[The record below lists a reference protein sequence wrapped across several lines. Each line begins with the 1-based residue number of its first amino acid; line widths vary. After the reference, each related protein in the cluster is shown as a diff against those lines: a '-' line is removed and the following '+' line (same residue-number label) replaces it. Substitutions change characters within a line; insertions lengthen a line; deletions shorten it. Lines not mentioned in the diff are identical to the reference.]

1 MKRKVFKAISGI
13 LFNAVMGFILAIALG
28 GLPALGAVAAVGGSM
43 LLGGFMPTGSAC
55 AGLYAEIWTGELV
68 GKLRAADTA
77 PWLDGIPDYSGFTD
91 KNIIHLVDVG
101 VDPDVLINNTTYPIP
116 ITAIDDADIPISLD
130 KFQTEATP
138 ITDDELQGLSYDKRS
153 SIQERHA
160 KAILEAK
167 YKKSI
172 HALAPASNAAKT
184 PVIATTGANDGNGRR
199 MITRQ
204 DIIRLKD
211 KFDKLQ
217 VPEAGRRLVLCTDHV
232 NDLLMYDQKF
242 AEQYYNYASG
252 KIMNMYGFEVYS
264 YVANPSYA
272 ANGGKLAW
280 GVTPSAGQHQAS
292 VAFYV
297 NHAFK
302 ASGTTKFY
310 LSEAATDP
318 TTQRTL
324 LNYRHYFVTLPKKQE
339 ALGAIYSSAYV
350 PAITAAPDAVTF
362 DLTGGM
368 TQIQV
373 NATSD
378 FLLGSV
384 DEHFTVVKNGNILS
398 ITADD
403 NTAGAAA
410 FAETLTLTL
419 VEDITKTETIT
430 LNQPKAS

>member
-43 LLGGFMPTGSAC
+43 LLGGFMPAGSAC
-55 AGLYAEIWTGELV
+55 AGLYAEIWTGEIV
-68 GKLRAADTA
+68 QKLRAADQA
-77 PWLDGIPDYSGFTD
+77 AFLEGLQDYSAFTKD
-91 KNIIHLVDVG
+91 NIIHLIDAG
-101 VDPDVLINNTTYPIP
+101 VDPAVLINNTTYPIP
-116 ITAIDDADIPISLD
+116 ITAIEDADIPVSLD

-138 ITDDELQGLSYDKRS
+138 LTDDELQGLSYDKRS
-153 SIQERHA
+153 SVQGRHV

-172 HALAPASNAAKT
+172 HAIAPGSNAAKT

-204 DIIRLKD
+204 DIIRMKD
-211 KFDKLQ
+211 KFDKLE
-217 VPEAGRRLVLCTDHV
+217 VPETGRRLVLCTDHV
-232 NDLLMYDQKF
+232 NDLLVYDQKF
-242 AEQYYNYASG
+242 AGQYYNYASG
-252 KIMNMYGFEVYS
+252 KIMNMYGFEVYT
-264 YVANPSYA
+264 YVANPRYA
-272 ANGGKLAW
+272 ANGVKLAW

-292 VAFYV
+292 VAFYSP
-297 NHAFK
+297 HIFK
-302 ASGTTKFY
+302 ATGDTKFY
-310 LSEAATDP
+310 LSEAANNP
-318 TTQRTL
+318 TTQQTL
-324 LNYRHYFVTLPKKQE
+324 LNYRHYYITLPKKQE
-339 ALGAIYSSAYV
+339 ALGAIYSAAYV
-350 PAITAAPDAVTF
+350 PAITAVPDTVTF
-362 DLTGGM
+362 DLEGGM

-378 FLLGSV
+378 FFVGSV
-384 DEHFTVVKNGNILS
+384 DEHFTVVKNDNILS

>member
-1 MKRKVFKAISGI
+1 MKRKVFKAISGM
-13 LFNAVMGFILAIALG
+13 LFNAVMGFILAVALG

-172 HALAPASNAAKT
+172 HALAPASNASKT

-272 ANGGKLAW
+272 ANGVKLAW

-339 ALGAIYSSAYV
+339 ALGAIYSAAYV
-350 PAITAAPDAVTF
+350 PAITAAPDTVTF
-362 DLTGGM
+362 PLAGGT
-368 TQIQV
+368 TQVQV

-378 FLLGSV
+378 FLVGSV
-384 DEHFTVVKNGNILS
+384 DENFTVVKTGNILS
-398 ITADD
+398 ITAAD
-403 NTAGAAA
+403 NTGGAAA
-410 FAETLTLTL
+410 FSETLTLTL

-430 LNQPKAS
+430 LAQPNA

>member
-1 MKRKVFKAISGI
+1 MRSKLLKAVSGI
-13 LFNAVMGFILAIALG
+13 LFNAVMGLILAVALG
-28 GLPALGAVAAVGGSM
+28 GIPALGAVAAVGGSM
-43 LLGGFMPTGSAC
+43 LLGGFMPTSSAC
-55 AGLYAEIWTGELV
+55 AGLYSEIWTGELV
-68 GKLRAADTA
+68 QKLRAADTA
-77 PWLDGIPDYSGFTD
+77 PWLDGIPDYSALTD

-101 VDPDVLINNTTYPIP
+101 VDPAVLINNTTYPIP
-116 ITAIDDADIPISLD
+116 ITAINDADIPISLD
-130 KFQTEATP
+130 KYQTEATP
-138 ITDDELQGLSYDKRS
+138 LTDDELQGISYDKRG
-153 SIQERHA
+153 SIQDRHV

-172 HALAPASNAAKT
+172 HAFAPGSNATKT
-184 PVIATTGANDGNGRR
+184 PVLATTGANDGNGRR

-232 NDLLMYDQKF
+232 NDLLTYDQKF
-242 AEQYYNYASG
+242 AEQYYNYSSG

-264 YVANPSYA
+264 YVANPRYA
-272 ANGGKLAW
+272 SNGVKLAW

-302 ASGTTKFY
+302 ASGMTKFY
-310 LSEAATDP
+310 VNEAATNP
-318 TTQRTL
+318 ETQQTT
-324 LNYRHYFVTLPKKQE
+324 LNYRHYFVALPKKQE
-339 ALGAIYSSAYV
+339 AIGAIYSAAYV
-350 PAITAAPDAVTF
+350 PAIVAAPDSVTF
-362 DLTGGM
+362 DLEGGTM
-368 TQIQV
+368 QVQV

-378 FLLGSV
+378 FLVGSV

-398 ITADD
+398 ITAAD

>member
-1 MKRKVFKAISGI
+1 MRSKLLKAVSGI
-13 LFNAVMGFILAIALG
+13 LFNAVMGLILAVALG

-43 LLGGFMPTGSAC
+43 LLGGFMPTSSAC

-68 GKLRAADTA
+68 EKLRAADTA
-77 PWLDGIPDYSGFTD
+77 PWLDGIEDYAAD
-91 KNIIHLVDVG
+91 KNIIHLIDAG
-101 VDPDVLINNTTYPIP
+101 VDPAVLINNTTYPIP
-116 ITAIDDADIPISLD
+116 VTAIDDADIPISLD

-138 ITDDELQGLSYDKRS
+138 ITDDEIQGLSYDKRGK
-153 SIQERHA
+153 IQRRHA

-172 HALAPASNAAKT
+172 HALAPGSNATKT

-211 KFDKLQ
+211 KFDKME

-232 NDLLMYDQKF
+232 NDLLTYDQKF
-242 AEQYYNYASG
+242 ADQYYNYSSG

-264 YVANPSYA
+264 YVANPRYA
-272 ANGGKLAW
+272 SNGVKLAW

-292 VAFYV
+292 VAYYV
-297 NHAFK
+297 GHVFK
-302 ASGTTKFY
+302 STGTTKFY

-324 LNYRHYFVTLPKKQE
+324 LNYRHYFITLPKKQE
-339 ALGAIYSSAYV
+339 AIGAIYSAAYV
-350 PAITAAPDAVTF
+350 PAIVAAPDSVTF
-362 DLTGGM
+362 DLTGGT
-368 TQIQV
+368 TQVQV

-378 FLLGSV
+378 FLVGSV
-384 DEHFTVVKNGNILS
+384 DEHFTVVKTGNILN

-403 NTAGAAA
+403 NTGGAAA
-410 FAETLTLTL
+410 FSETLTLTL

-430 LNQPKAS
+430 LAQPNA